1 MKSKAIIF
9 NELINYTSSIFVL
22 RSTKPKTYP
31 IMNRFLLFFAILIVI
46 SFHAC
51 DGGGVNDNDAVVCDS
66 AAILADHI
74 ETHEDVITDTDT
86 INPLACPGD

>member
-1 MKSKAIIF
+1 
-9 NELINYTSSIFVL
+9 
-22 RSTKPKTYP
+22 
-31 IMNRFLLFFAILIVI
+31 MNRFLLFFAILIVI

-86 INPLACPGD
+86 INPLACPGDQDLFLVPGATQNDINVYEPFLLTMRIKIT